1 MLMNLRNKMK
11 CQKGFTLIELMVVIA
26 IIGVLA
32 AIAVPRFAE
41 STKSAKDAAL
51 KADLRTVDSA
61 LLMYYANNA
70 NTYPTTGS
78 GNAKTALVD
87 GTVKYL
93 AAWPKDATGTADLAY
108 ATATGGYN
116 LSGTNS
122 SGGTWY
128 SPGSLTAPGW

>member
-1 MLMNLRNKMK
+1 MLINIRKQMK
-11 CQKGFTLIELMVVIA
+11 SQKGFTLIELMVVIA

-32 AIAVPRFAE
+32 AIAVPRFSE
-41 STKSAKDAAL
+41 SRKSAKDAAL

-70 NTYPTTGS
+70 NTYPTDLAD
-78 GNAKTALVD
+78 AKAKLVT

-93 AAWPKDATGTADLAY
+93 AKWPKDATGTADIAY

-116 LSGTNS
+116 LSGAN
-122 SGGTWY
+122 SGGTTWY